1 MEAQAVRATISYGKA
16 QVPFYR
22 TYATP
27 LSGLSAIP
35 ESDFTGRT
43 NTLLAAEVDVEV
55 FGDNFLAAY
64 TQGDN
69 SNVVATDT
77 MKNFVLKQMIDYQ
90 GATLEGALYYLG
102 SRFLETYPQM
112 HSLRMTGKER
122 PFLPARVPGEGDFSA
137 SNVLFSPSHGD
148 YAFAS
153 LDMERD
159 DNGVRATG
167 HRCGRLDLQLIKV
180 TGSSFASF
188 VRDEHTTLPERK
200 DRPLFIYL
208 DVYWRYGDV
217 ADAHD
222 SGLGRYIPAEQVR
235 DLVQTVFHRFVSMS
249 IQHLVY
255 EMGTHLLE
263 RFPQMAEVTFEA
275 QNRLWDSAFVS
286 EADERIKV
294 YTDPRPPYGSIKL
307 TLGRDE

>member
-1 MEAQAVRATISYGKA
+1 
-16 QVPFYR
+16 

-27 LSGLSAIP
+27 LDSTPIP
-35 ESDFTGRT
+35 ESAFTGRS

-77 MKNFVLKQMIDYQ
+77 MKNFVLKQMVDYE
-90 GATLEGALYYLG
+90 GATLEGSLHYLG
-102 SRFLETYPQM
+102 RRFLETYPQM
-112 HSLRMTGKER
+112 HSLRMTGRER
-122 PFLPARVPGEGDFSA
+122 PFTPAPVPGDGEGEGDFTA

-153 LDMERD
+153 FDMERAD
-159 DNGVRATG
+159 GGVRVAG
-167 HRCGRLDLQLIKV
+167 HRCGRRDLQLIKV

-188 VRDEHTTLPERK
+188 LRDEHTTLPERK

-208 DVYWRYGDV
+208 DVYWRYGE
-217 ADAHD
+217 ARDAHD
-222 SGLGRYIPAEQVR
+222 DDLGRYIPAEQVR

-255 EMGTHLLE
+255 EMGTRLLE

>member
-1 MEAQAVRATISYGKA
+1 
-16 QVPFYR
+16 
-22 TYATP
+22 
-27 LSGLSAIP
+27 
-35 ESDFTGRT
+35 
-43 NTLLAAEVDVEV
+43 
-55 FGDNFLAAY
+55 
-64 TQGDN
+64 
-69 SNVVATDT
+69 
-77 MKNFVLKQMIDYQ
+77 
-90 GATLEGALYYLG
+90 
-102 SRFLETYPQM
+102 
-112 HSLRMTGKER
+112 MTGKER
-122 PFLPARVPGEGDFSA
+122 PFLPAQVPGEGEGDFTS

-153 LDMERD
+153 LDMERAGS
-159 DNGVRATG
+159 GVRVTG
-167 HRCGRLDLQLIKV
+167 HRCGRRDLQLIKV

-188 VRDEHTTLPERK
+188 LRDEHTTLPERI

-217 ADAHD
+217 ADLTD
-222 SGLGRYIPAEQVR
+222 GNLGRYIPAEQVR

-255 EMGTHLLE
+255 EMGTRLLE

-275 QNRLWDSAFVS
+275 QNRLWDSAFTS

>member
-1 MEAQAVRATISYGKA
+1 MRATISYGKA

-27 LSGLSAIP
+27 LTGLSPIP
-35 ESDFTGRT
+35 ESAFTGRA

-77 MKNFVLKQMIDYQ
+77 MKNFVLRHMVDCEE
-90 GATLEGALYYLG
+90 ATLEGSLYYLG
-102 SRFLETYPQM
+102 RRFLETYPQM

-122 PFLPARVPGEGDFSA
+122 PFTPAQVPGEAEGGAGAFTA
-137 SNVLFSPSHGD
+137 NNVLFSPSHGD

-153 LDMERD
+153 LDMERG
-159 DNGVRATG
+159 DNGVSVTG

-188 VRDEHTTLPERK
+188 VRDEHTTLPERI

-208 DVYWRYGDV
+208 DVYWRYGD
-217 ADAHD
+217 AGDAHD
-222 SGLGRYIPAEQVR
+222 SDLGRYIPAEQVR

-255 EMGTHLLE
+255 EMGTRLLE

-275 QNRLWDSAFVS
+275 QNRLWDTAYVS
-286 EADERIKV
+286 EADERVKV

-307 TLGRDE
+307 TLGRDG